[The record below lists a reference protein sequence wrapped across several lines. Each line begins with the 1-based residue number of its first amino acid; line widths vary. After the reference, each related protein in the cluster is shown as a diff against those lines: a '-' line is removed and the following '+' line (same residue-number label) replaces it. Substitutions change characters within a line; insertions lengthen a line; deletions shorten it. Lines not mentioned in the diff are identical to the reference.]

1 MLFCTV
7 IVPVVVFILNALLLF
22 PVVMVYVSVCPWSG
36 SLAVIVPINVLVAVF
51 SFMLYVC
58 VLSVGGSFMFWMFM
72 VMVLLVLCVGV
83 PLSVACIV
91 RVYVCV
97 IS

>member
-22 PVVMVYVSVCPWSG
+22 PEIMAYVSVCPWSG
-36 SLAVIVPINVLVAVF
+36 SLAVIVPMIVLVAVF

-58 VLSVGGSFMFWMFM
+58 ALSVGTSFMFWMFM
-72 VMVLLVLCVGV
+72 VMMLLVDRASL
-83 PLSVACIV
+83 PLSVT
-91 RVYVCV
+91 
-97 IS
+97 